1 MTQTI
6 QTAQATRPVI
16 VQKVVKV
23 RRKPSIVEFL
33 AGTVILLSIIIVI
46 GGFLA
51 FSAWMYT
58 YNALTEEKIVAELS
72 ISKKVIKDGVP
83 TYTVR
88 YTPIQQDAAFP
99 LLGNSSTDTNGAVVQ
114 STMSGDQVF
123 IDANFIRWENWMTLI
138 GFKPVYKVY
147 RVKSDFKDLAERD
160 KFKSTAFDMNGGSD
174 QVVENFAQNDA
185 GFGWFVQGAFISSAG
200 QNVTDQDQVYNVI
213 VTKDAIVLEKK

>member
-6 QTAQATRPVI
+6 QNRPMTPPPVV
-16 VQKVVKV
+16 VQKVVKLKK
-23 RRKPSIVEFL
+23 RRSLVEFL
-33 AGTVILLSIIIVI
+33 VGTVILLSIVIIV
-46 GGFLA
+46 GAFLA

-72 ISKKVIKDGVP
+72 ISKKVVKDGVP

-88 YTPIQQDAAFP
+88 YTPLQQDAAFSF
-99 LLGNSSTDTNGAVVQ
+99 LGSNDSNGKVVQ

-123 IDANFIRWENWMTLI
+123 VDANFIRWENWMTLL

-147 RVKSDFKDLAERD
+147 RVKSDFKVLSERD

-174 QVVENFAQNDA
+174 QFVEDFAKGDA
-185 GFGWFVQGAFISSAG
+185 SFGWFVQGAFISSAG
-200 QNVTDQDQVYNVI
+200 QNITDEDQVYNVI

>member
-1 MTQTI
+1 MTQI
-6 QTAQATRPVI
+6 QNKPMTQPPVI

-23 RRKPSIVEFL
+23 KKKKSLVEFL
-33 AGTVILLSIIIVI
+33 IGTVILLLIVI
-46 GGFLA
+46 VVGGFLA

-58 YNALTEEKIVAELS
+58 YNALTEEKIVGELD

-88 YTPIQQDAAFP
+88 YVPIQQDAAFGF
-99 LLGNSSTDTNGAVVQ
+99 LGKNDNNGHVVQ
-114 STMSGDQVF
+114 STMNGDQVF

-138 GFKPVYKVY
+138 GFRPVYKVY
-147 RVKSDFKDLAERD
+147 RVKSDYKDLNERNN
-160 KFKSTAFDMNGGSD
+160 FKSTAFDMNGGSD
-174 QVVENFAQNDA
+174 KFVEDFANGDKS
-185 GFGWFVQGAFISSAG
+185 FGWFVQGAFISSAG